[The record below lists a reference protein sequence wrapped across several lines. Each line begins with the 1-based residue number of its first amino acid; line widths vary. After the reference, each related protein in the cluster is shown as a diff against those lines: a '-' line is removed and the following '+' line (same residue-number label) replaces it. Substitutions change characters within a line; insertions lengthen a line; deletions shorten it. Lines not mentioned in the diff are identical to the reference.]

1 MYFASP
7 IDELAIPREA
17 RYSSLSR
24 RDDTFETEPWRQSLV
39 SSPASLLRQGTRKI
53 KLVKGSI
60 LSADYPVPS
69 AIKNAIQPEYR
80 DLEDGVSEEF
90 TNLRCMSYLADI
102 KPDSQ
107 NEIVLNGRLTY
118 SRYGCHLRS

>member
-1 MYFASP
+1 MYLASP
-7 IDELAIPREA
+7 IDELAIPREV
-17 RYSSLSR
+17 RHSLLSR
-24 RDDTFETEPWRQSLV
+24 RDDTFDTEPWRQSLV
-39 SSPASLLRQGTRKI
+39 SSPGTGSLLRHGTRKI

-80 DLEDGVSEEF
+80 DLEDGFSEEF

-102 KPDSQ
+102 KPELDCL
-107 NEIVLNGRLTY
+107 ERKTDIL
-118 SRYGCHLRS
+118 RYCCHLRSR

>member
-1 MYFASP
+1 MYLASP

-17 RYSSLSR
+17 RYSLLSR
-24 RDDTFETEPWRQSLV
+24 RDDTFDETEPWRQSLA

-80 DLEDGVSEEF
+80 DLEDGFSEEF
-90 TNLRCMSYLADI
+90 TNLRCMSYLAGI
-102 KPDSQ
+102 KPD
-107 NEIVLNGRLTY
+107 
-118 SRYGCHLRS
+118 